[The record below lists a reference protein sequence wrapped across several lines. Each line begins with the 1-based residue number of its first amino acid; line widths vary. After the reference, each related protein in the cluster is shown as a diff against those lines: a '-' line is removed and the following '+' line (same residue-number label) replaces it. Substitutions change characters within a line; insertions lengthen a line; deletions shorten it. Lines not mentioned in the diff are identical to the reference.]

1 MNERFATTVAL
12 ALLVTVTLVPAGV
25 TGQTTSS
32 GAMTADECSFPVT
45 VTDATGTDVTLSAEP
60 ERVVTLSP
68 SAAQTMWEIG
78 EREKVVGLTKYAA
91 NLDGAETRTNVSTSE
106 SIVNIETVVGLEP
119 DLVLAPNATSKD
131 TIRALRAADVTVY
144 HIHRAETLADIEQKV
159 TNVGR
164 FVGACDGAADTVAT
178 MQQNLSIVDAATEG
192 EDRPKVLYSF
202 YGYTAGKDTFI
213 NTIIERAGGR
223 NVAAEAGIEG
233 YQVVNPEFIVGANP
247 DWIIRNTDTPDVP
260 KTDAYNQTT
269 AVKEGNVVVIQLEYL
284 NRPAPRTVKAVS
296 TLAET
301 LHPDTY
307 AEAKANASAE
317 SAVNTTTAATEQS
330 NTTQATTTATETTE
344 TSGPGFGFVS
354 VFAALAVL
362 SVGALFRRGWR

>member
-1 MNERFATTVAL
+1 MNERLATTVAL

-25 TGQTTSS
+25 TGHSQSS
-32 GAMTADECSFPVT
+32 SAMTADECSFPVT
-45 VTDATGTDVTLSAEP
+45 LTDATGTDVTLSSAP

-91 NLDGAETRTNVSTSE
+91 NLDGAETRMNVSTSE

-164 FVGACDGAADTVAT
+164 LVGACDGAANTVAT
-178 MQQNLSIVDAATEG
+178 MQQNLSVVDAATEG

-233 YQVVNPEFIVGANP
+233 YQVANPEFIVGANP
-247 DWIIRNTDTPDVP
+247 DWIIRNTDTPAVP
-260 KTDAYNQTT
+260 KTDAYNETT

-284 NRPAPRTVKAVS
+284 NRPAPRTVRAV
-296 TLAET
+296 TKLAET
-301 LHPDTY
+301 LHPDAY
-307 AEAKANASAE
+307 AKAEANASAE
-317 SAVNTTTAATEQS
+317 ASVNTTTTTAAT
-330 NTTQATTTATETTE
+330 TTATTTTDATETTE
-344 TSGPGFGFVS
+344 TTGPGFGFLS
-354 VFAALAVL
+354 AFAALAVL
-362 SVGALFRRGWR
+362 SVSALFRRGRR